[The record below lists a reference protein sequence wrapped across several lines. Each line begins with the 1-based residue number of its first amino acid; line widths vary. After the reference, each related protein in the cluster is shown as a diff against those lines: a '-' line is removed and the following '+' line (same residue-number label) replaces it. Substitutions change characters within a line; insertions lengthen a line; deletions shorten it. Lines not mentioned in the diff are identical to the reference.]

1 MRITELLKKDS
12 VSLGVRV
19 DSKDAAINYLVD
31 LHARV
36 GNITDKA
43 VFKEG
48 IVKREE
54 GGSTAIGEGIAIP
67 HAKNKAVTKAGL
79 AAMTVPEGVDYDSLD
94 GQPTNLIFM
103 IAAPEGGSDVHLEVL
118 SRLSMLLIDED
129 FRKELLASKNVDEF
143 LKVCDK
149 YEAAKFPEE
158 FAKDEQRADDKATD
172 GQKADA
178 AGSEGT
184 GKQKADAAGSEGT
197 GKQNTDA
204 AGSKAPAY
212 KVLAVTACP
221 TGIAHTYMAAEALEK
236 EGKKLGIPV
245 KAETNGS
252 GGAKNILTDEEI
264 ASCDGIIVAADK
276 NVETARFDG
285 KPVLFV
291 KVADGIHKPAELIQ
305 KIESGE
311 VPVHHEKGAA
321 KTYSKA
327 DGSIGSRIYK
337 HLMNGVSHML
347 PFVIGGGILTAL
359 AFLIDT
365 LCGYGATGG
374 SSFGSCT
381 PLSAFFKY
389 AGGLA
394 MGIMVPILAGF
405 IAESIADRPGLAV
418 GFLGGLLASSGNAA
432 IAGYTWA
439 NDGLS
444 GFQNF
449 IAKFGF
455 TGPAGGNT
463 VSGFLGGIVAGFLA
477 GYIVLLLRKLCDRL
491 PQSLEGIKPTLIY
504 PVVGMFVTAVLMIFI
519 FNPLIG
525 VVNTGLSNMLSALAE
540 KNLLIVLG
548 LILGGMMAVDMGG
561 PINKAAYVYGTMV
574 LGTASELLAAGV
586 SLTDPAV
593 QACYISMA
601 AVMVGGMV
609 PPLGIALA
617 CIFFPKKFT
626 KAERNSTVS
635 NIVMGC
641 GFITEG
647 AIPFAAADPGHVIPC
662 TFIGAAVAGAL
673 SAAFRCTL
681 MAPHG
686 GLFVFAT
693 VGHPLMY
700 IVSWLVGSAVTCIL
714 LGLIK
719 KPVQE

>member
-43 VFKEG
+43 IFKEG

-54 GGSTAIGEGIAIP
+54 SGSTAIGEGIAIP

-158 FAKDEQRADDKATD
+158 FAKDEQSADDKATD
-172 GQKADA
+172 KQKTDA

-184 GKQKADAAGSEGT
+184 GKQK
-197 GKQNTDA
+197 TDA

-236 EGKKLGIPV
+236 EGKKLGITV

-394 MGIMVPILAGF
+394 MGIMVPVLAGF

-463 VSGFLGGIVAGFLA
+463 VSGFLGGIVAGFLV

-574 LGTASELLAAGV
+574 LGTASELLAAGA

-719 KPVQE
+719 KPAQE